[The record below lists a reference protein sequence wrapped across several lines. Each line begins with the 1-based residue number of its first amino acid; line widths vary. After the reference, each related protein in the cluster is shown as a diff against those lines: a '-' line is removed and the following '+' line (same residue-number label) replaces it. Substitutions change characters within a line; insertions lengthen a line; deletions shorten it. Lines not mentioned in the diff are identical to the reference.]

1 MQLRLGALLQPPRND
16 IIRTHPRPA
25 SPHKPHSRERFG
37 TCPSRTAPTS
47 GLGSGFG
54 QHRKTKFT
62 HPKYRS
68 PTFRSMSDI
77 LNKTAFLFRHK
88 RKKKSRICGTICY
101 LCSLQNVLHSIS
113 DHSQAMAPSARPSH
127 DLVVTCTISY
137 RNPHLQ
143 PRAQVDMDSLLVCV
157 GLKSGFTEL
166 SPNAG
171 LLHTSKGNSD
181 VRIVA

>member
-1 MQLRLGALLQPPRND
+1 MLPQLTSTCHQAVRHICRLQLRLGALLQPPRND

-88 RKKKSRICGTICY
+88 RKK
-101 LCSLQNVLHSIS
+101 NH
-113 DHSQAMAPSARPSH
+113 AFAAPS
-127 DLVVTCTISY
+127 VTCVVCKMFSIPYLTIPKPWRQAHAPATTWS
-137 RNPHLQ
+137 
-143 PRAQVDMDSLLVCV
+143 
-157 GLKSGFTEL
+157 
-166 SPNAG
+166 
-171 LLHTSKGNSD
+171 
-181 VRIVA
+181 